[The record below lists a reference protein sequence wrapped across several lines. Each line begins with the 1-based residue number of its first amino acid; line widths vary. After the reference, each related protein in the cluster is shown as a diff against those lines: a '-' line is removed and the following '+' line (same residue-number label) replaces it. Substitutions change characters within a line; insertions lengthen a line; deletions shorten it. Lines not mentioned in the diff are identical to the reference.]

1 VTRSRSPEGGSSA
14 GQGSASAS
22 HGGAEPVRVEMKLPN
37 GLRVSAVRMP
47 HVRRSVID
55 IHTRIG
61 SRFESST
68 DNGISHFL
76 EHMLHRGTA
85 RYPSAHAQALAFE
98 TLGGALSAMTYVD
111 HGALSLAAP
120 PENLSE
126 LVRVL
131 AEVLLE
137 PIFSGLSVEK
147 GIVREEILESL
158 DEDGRSVDA
167 DHLLRAL
174 AFPNHPLGFPIT
186 GTLSTLES
194 FDIPLLRRHHAARYV
209 AEASV
214 VTIAGP
220 IDPEAMLAEV
230 EHVFK
235 ALPHGAEPETV
246 APAAQTGLR
255 FSHVKY
261 TGSQASV
268 RVGFRAPGELDADE
282 PATELLLRV
291 LDDGMATRLY
301 ERLCDERG
309 LCYDVSASYEAYA
322 DAGLFDVAADAAP
335 ERAED
340 VLGEIFGVLR
350 ALRDDGPSQAE
361 LEKAKRRFAW
371 QLAEQDDDPA
381 ALSSFYGLGEL
392 TGVART
398 PRERQALLEAT
409 TLSDVKRAAARLF
422 SRESLNLL
430 IVGPLSAK
438 VRDRLERA
446 ARSF

>member
-1 VTRSRSPEGGSSA
+1 
-14 GQGSASAS
+14 
-22 HGGAEPVRVEMKLPN
+22 
-37 GLRVSAVRMP
+37 MP

-55 IHTRIG
+55 VHTRVG
-61 SRFESST
+61 SRFESAA

-85 RYPSAHAQALAFE
+85 RYPSAHALALALE
-98 TLGGALSAMTYVD
+98 TRGGALSAMTYVD
-111 HGALSLAAP
+111 HGALSLASP

-126 LVRVL
+126 LLEIL

-167 DHLLRAL
+167 DTLLRAL
-174 AFPNHPLGFPIT
+174 AFPDHSLGFPIT
-186 GTLSTLES
+186 GSLSTLES
-194 FDIPLLRRHHAARYV
+194 FDIPLLQRYHRERYV
-209 AEASV
+209 AEGSV

-220 IDPEAMLAEV
+220 LDPELTLAQIEAA
-230 EHVFK
+230 FG
-235 ALPHGAEPETV
+235 ALPNGAEPTTI
-246 APAAQTGLR
+246 APAAQTALR

-268 RVGFRAPGELDADE
+268 RVGFRAPGELHADE

-301 ERLCDERG
+301 ERLCDVRG
-309 LCYDVSASYEAYA
+309 LCYDVSASYEAYV
-322 DAGLFDVAADAAP
+322 DAGLFDIAADAAP
-335 ERAED
+335 ERSED
-340 VLGEIFGVLR
+340 VLQEIFGVLR
-350 ALRDDGPSQAE
+350 ALRDEGPSQAE
-361 LEKAKRRFAW
+361 LDKAKRRFAW

-381 ALSSFYGLGEL
+381 ALSGFYGLGEL
-392 TGVART
+392 TNVART
-398 PRERQALLEAT
+398 PVERRALLEAIS
-409 TLSDVKRAAARLF
+409 LDDVKRAAARLF
-422 SRESLNLL
+422 TREALNLL
-430 IVGPLSAK
+430 IVGPLSGK

-446 ARSF
+446 ARAF

>member
-1 VTRSRSPEGGSSA
+1 VSQLFANGTSPT
-14 GQGSASAS
+14 
-22 HGGAEPVRVEMKLPN
+22 RVETTLAN

-55 IHTRIG
+55 VHTRIG
-61 SRFESST
+61 SRFESAAQ
-68 DNGISHFL
+68 NGISHFL

-98 TLGGALSAMTYVD
+98 ALGGALSAMTYVD
-111 HGALSLAAP
+111 HGAISLATP
-120 PENLSE
+120 PENLTE
-126 LVRVL
+126 LLEIL
-131 AEVLLE
+131 AEVLLQ
-137 PIFSGLSVEK
+137 PIFTGLDVEK

-174 AFPNHPLGFPIT
+174 AFPKHPLGFPIT
-186 GTLSTLES
+186 GSLGTLDS
-194 FDIPLLRRHHAARYV
+194 FDVPLLREYHAARYV
-209 AEASV
+209 AESSV

-220 IDPEAMLAEV
+220 LDPELTLKQIAR
-230 EHVFK
+230 VFD
-235 ALPHGAEPETV
+235 ALPHGAEPAAA
-246 APAAQTGLR
+246 APAPQTGLN
-255 FSHVKY
+255 FSHIKY
-261 TGSQASV
+261 TGSQAAI
-268 RVGFRAPGELDADE
+268 RVGFRAPGEHDPDE

-335 ERAED
+335 ERAEE
-340 VLGEIFGVLR
+340 VMHEIFAVLR
-350 ALRDDGPSQAE
+350 ALRDEGPSESE
-361 LEKAKRRFAW
+361 LEKAKKRFAW

-398 PRERQALLEAT
+398 PQERRALLEGTSRA
-409 TLSDVKRAAARLF
+409 DVQRAAARLF
-422 SRESLNLL
+422 SRDALNVL
-430 IVGPLSAK
+430 IVGSLGAK

-446 ARSF
+446 ARAF

>member
-1 VTRSRSPEGGSSA
+1 VSSGSEPSRIEA
-14 GQGSASAS
+14 
-22 HGGAEPVRVEMKLPN
+22 KLQN

-61 SRFESST
+61 SRFESAA

-85 RYPSAHAQALAFE
+85 RYPSAHALALAIE

-111 HGALSLAAP
+111 HGALSLTAP

-126 LVRVL
+126 LVQIL
-131 AEVLLE
+131 GEVLLE
-137 PIFSGLSVEK
+137 PIFSGLDVEK

-167 DHLLRAL
+167 DTLLRAL

-186 GTLSTLES
+186 GSLQTLDS
-194 FDIPLLRRHHAARYV
+194 FDIPLLQRHHAARYV

-214 VTIAGP
+214 VTVAGP
-220 IDPEAMLAEV
+220 LDPEAALAQVAE
-230 EHVFK
+230 VFK
-235 ALPHGAEPETV
+235 ALPNGAEPATV
-246 APAAQTGLR
+246 APALQTGLR

-268 RVGFRAPGELDADE
+268 RVGFRAPGELDVHE

-301 ERLCDERG
+301 ERLCDVRG
-309 LCYDVSASYEAYA
+309 LCYDVSASYEAYV

-340 VLGEIFGVLR
+340 VLSEIFGVLR
-350 ALRDDGPSQAE
+350 ALRDEGPSQAE

-409 TLSDVKRAAARLF
+409 SLADVRRAAARLF
-422 SRESLNLL
+422 NRDSLNLL

-446 ARSF
+446 ARAF

>member
-1 VTRSRSPEGGSSA
+1 MTRLALPDGVSFPRGV
-14 GQGSASAS
+14 SASVSTGDPA
-22 HGGAEPVRVEMKLPN
+22 PVRVETKLSN

-55 IHTRIG
+55 VHTRIG
-61 SRFESST
+61 SRFESAA

-85 RYPSAHAQALAFE
+85 RYPSAHALALAFE

-131 AEVLLE
+131 AEVLLQ
-137 PIFSGLSVEK
+137 PIFSGLDVEK

-167 DHLLRAL
+167 DTLLRAL
-174 AFPNHPLGFPIT
+174 AFPDHPLGFPIT
-186 GTLSTLES
+186 GSLSTLES
-194 FDIPLLRRHHAARYV
+194 FDIPLLQRHHRARYV
-209 AEASV
+209 AEGSV

-220 IDPEAMLAEV
+220 LDPEATLAQV
-230 EHVFK
+230 EDVFK
-235 ALPHGAEPETV
+235 ALPHGSEPIAV
-246 APAAQTGLR
+246 APAAQTALR

-268 RVGFRAPGELDADE
+268 RVGFRAPGELEQDE

-301 ERLCDERG
+301 ERLCDVRG
-309 LCYDVSASYEAYA
+309 LCYDVSASYEAYS
-322 DAGLFDVAADAAP
+322 DAGLFDIAADAAP

-340 VLGEIFGVLR
+340 VLAEIFGVLR
-350 ALRDDGPSQAE
+350 ALRDEGPSQAE
-361 LEKAKRRFAW
+361 LDKAKRRFAW

-392 TGVART
+392 TGVAKT
-398 PRERQALLEAT
+398 PLERKELLEGTSLA
-409 TLSDVKRAAARLF
+409 DVKRAAARLF
-422 SRESLNLL
+422 TRESLNLL
-430 IVGPLSAK
+430 IVGPLGAK

-446 ARSF
+446 ARAF

>member
-1 VTRSRSPEGGSSA
+1 MQSV
-14 GQGSASAS
+14 SASS
-22 HGGAEPVRVEMKLPN
+22 KGPTRVEAKLPN
-37 GLRVSAVRMP
+37 GLRVSAVCMP

-61 SRFESST
+61 SRFESAA

-85 RYPSAHAQALAFE
+85 RYPSAHAQALALE
-98 TLGGALSAMTYVD
+98 SLGGALSAMTYVD

-126 LVRVL
+126 LLRIL
-131 AEVLLE
+131 GEVLLA

-174 AFPNHPLGFPIT
+174 AFPDHSLGFPIT
-186 GTLSTLES
+186 GSLGTLDS
-194 FDIPLLRRHHAARYV
+194 FDVPLLQAHHAARYV
-209 AEASV
+209 AEGSV
-214 VTIAGP
+214 VTVAGP
-220 IDPEAMLAEV
+220 IDPDAVLAQIAR
-230 EHVFK
+230 VFED
-235 ALPHGAEPETV
+235 LPNGTEPLPV
-246 APAAQTGLR
+246 APASQTALR

-309 LCYDVSASYEAYA
+309 LCYDVSASYEAYV

-340 VLGEIFGVLR
+340 VMQEIFGVLR
-350 ALRDDGPSQAE
+350 SLRDAGPSQAE

-398 PRERQALLEAT
+398 PGERQELLEST
-409 TLSDVKRAAARLF
+409 SLSDVKRAAERLF
-422 SRESLNLL
+422 ARDSLNVLL
-430 IVGPLSAK
+430 VGPLNAR

-446 ARSF
+446 ARTF

>member
-1 VTRSRSPEGGSSA
+1 VTEQPT
-14 GQGSASAS
+14 
-22 HGGAEPVRVEMKLPN
+22 RVETTLPS

-55 IHTRIG
+55 VHTRIG
-61 SRFESST
+61 SRFET
-68 DNGISHFL
+68 AEQNGISHFL

-98 TLGGALSAMTYVD
+98 ALGGALSAMTYVD
-111 HGALSLAAP
+111 HGAISLSGP
-120 PENLSE
+120 PENLSALLE
-126 LVRVL
+126 IL
-131 AEVLLE
+131 AEVMLS
-137 PIFSGLSVEK
+137 PIFTGLEVEK

-174 AFPNHPLGFPIT
+174 AFPDHSLGFPIT
-186 GTLSTLES
+186 GSLSTLES
-194 FDIPLLRRHHAARYV
+194 FDVPLLRQHHHARYV
-209 AEASV
+209 AEGSV

-220 IDPEAMLAEV
+220 LDPDTTIAEV
-230 EHVFK
+230 ARGFA
-235 ALPHGAEPETV
+235 ALQHGAEP
-246 APAAQTGLR
+246 AALPPPAQTALR

-261 TGSQASV
+261 TGSQAAV
-268 RVGFRAPGELDADE
+268 RVGFRAPGEHDPEE

-309 LCYDVSASYEAYA
+309 LCYDVSASYEAYS

-340 VLGEIFGVLR
+340 VVLEIFDVLR
-350 ALRDDGPSQAE
+350 SLRDQGPSESE
-361 LEKAKRRFAW
+361 LAKAKKRFAW

-398 PRERQALLEAT
+398 PRERQHLLEAT
-409 TLSDVKRAAARLF
+409 TLSDVRQAARRLF
-422 SRESLNLL
+422 QSEALNLL

-438 VRDRLERA
+438 VRDRIERA
-446 ARSF
+446 ARAF